1 MAVRI
6 ENNLKNFGTN
16 AEVNLGNAVE
26 RMALDVKLIS
36 KVKVPYKAGTLQG
49 SCVKQKL
56 SRTHHQVIYDTD
68 YASYQERGSRKNG
81 TRVVKNYSTPGTSKG
96 FLKQAG
102 VQVSKNALSYMKQ
115 AAARSKA

>member
-6 ENNLKNFGTN
+6 ENNLNSFRRACEGI
-16 AEVNLGNAVE
+16 LGNAIE
-26 RMALDVKLIS
+26 RMALDVKLVS
-36 KVKVPYKAGTLQG
+36 KVKVPHKAGTLQR

-115 AAARSKA
+115 AAARAKV